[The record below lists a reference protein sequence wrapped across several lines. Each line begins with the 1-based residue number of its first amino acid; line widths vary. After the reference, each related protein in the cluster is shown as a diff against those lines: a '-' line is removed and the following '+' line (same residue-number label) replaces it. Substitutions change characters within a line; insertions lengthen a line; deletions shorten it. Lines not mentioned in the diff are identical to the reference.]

1 MSSYQVVLLLGSNL
15 GNKINNIEKAI
26 TEIENKAGKV
36 TKKSKILKSE
46 PVEFV
51 SNGIFCNIAIIL
63 ETVLSPYILLTV
75 LKKIERDLG
84 RIHDSKALGKYE
96 DRLID
101 IDIVLYGG
109 IRFYS
114 KKLEIP
120 HEKHI
125 YHRAFSREL
134 LDEIL

>member
-51 SNGIFCNIAIIL
+51 SNRIFCNIALIL
-63 ETVLSPYILLTV
+63 ETVLSPFVLLGV
-75 LKKIERDLG
+75 LKEIERDLG
-84 RIHDSKALGKYE
+84 RLSDSKVLGKYE
-96 DRLID
+96 DRVID
-101 IDIVLYGG
+101 IDIVCYSG
-109 IRFYS
+109 IIFYS

-120 HEKHI
+120 HEKHL
-125 YHRAFSREL
+125 YHRAFSREI
-134 LDEIL
+134 LDEVL